1 VSDVTRIV
9 VCDDQGMVRA
19 GFKSLLEAEPDLE
32 VVGEASNGQE
42 AIDIVTLLQPD
53 VTLMDIRMPVLDGL
67 AATRHLVEAGVPTSV
82 LVLTTF
88 DLDEYVHAALRA
100 GAVGFLLKDTPPRDL
115 IKAVH
120 VVADGQAM
128 LSPSVT
134 RNLISAFVERDS
146 PIGEDARSRL
156 KALTDREREVLALVG
171 RGLSNGE
178 IGEQLHNSQATVKAH
193 MSRLLSKLDLSN
205 RVQAAIF
212 AHDANLVE

>member
-1 VSDVTRIV
+1 MIRVLIA
-9 VCDDQGMVRA
+9 DDEELMRVGLRTM
-19 GFKSLLEAEPDLE
+19 LEADDDIS
-32 VVGEASNGQE
+32 VVAEARNGDE
-42 AIDIVTLLQPD
+42 AVAEARRHRPT
-53 VTLMDIRMPVLDGL
+53 VVLMDIRMPQSDGL
-67 AATRHLVEAGVPTSV
+67 TATKALAALAEPPKVI
-82 LVLTTF
+82 VLTTF

-146 PIGEDARSRL
+146 PVGDDARNRL

-171 RGLSNGE
+171 RGLSNTE

-193 MSRLLSKLDLSN
+193 MSRLLTKLDLSN
-205 RVQAAIF
+205 RVQAAIL
-212 AHDANLVE
+212 AHDANLVEGG

>member
-1 VSDVTRIV
+1 MIRVLIA
-9 VCDDQGMVRA
+9 DDEELMRA
-19 GFKSLLEAEPDLE
+19 GLRTMLEADDEIT
-32 VVGEASNGQE
+32 VVAEARNGDE
-42 AIDIVTLLQPD
+42 AVEAARRHQPT
-53 VTLMDIRMPVLDGL
+53 VVLMDIRMPQSDGL
-67 AATRHLVEAGVPTSV
+67 TATKTLGTLPNPPKVV
-82 LVLTTF
+82 VLTTF

-146 PIGEDARSRL
+146 PIGDDARTRL
-156 KALTDREREVLALVG
+156 NALTDREREVLALVG

-178 IGEQLHNSQATVKAH
+178 IGAHLHNSQATVKAH
-193 MSRLLSKLDLSN
+193 MSRLLSKLDLTN